1 MEERPPLARNI
12 EAAREALRL
21 AGRNISAAAVFGCER
36 LGRVA
41 RDGRWCWT
49 QEIGPHLAAAEKAE
63 CQERRG

>member
-21 AGRNISAAAVFGCER
+21 AGRNIRRGGLGCER